1 MRFKISQICI
11 NCCHHFMITNF
22 FLFGEKSID
31 DISTYCS
38 DPVKKRFYQKMIF
51 KPQTG
56 TGDNHV
62 KKKPTNQWFFN
73 HYVDQWLKEKTL
85 RQKLKYMYIAI
96 SAFLFKLFRHYI
108 LYKKIYPKVH
118 EGSMWHFQRTRF
130 TWQFPVET
138 SEGRCNWECCV
149 LCN

>member
-1 MRFKISQICI
+1 
-11 NCCHHFMITNF
+11 MITNF

-62 KKKPTNQWFFN
+62 KKKNC
-73 HYVDQWLKEKTL
+73 
-85 RQKLKYMYIAI
+85 KLV
-96 SAFLFKLFRHYI
+96 I
-108 LYKKIYPKVH
+108 LQSLCRLVV
-118 EGSMWHFQRTRF
+118 EGKNTEIE
-130 TWQFPVET
+130 V
-138 SEGRCNWECCV
+138 
-149 LCN
+149 